1 MKITLIYPDFP
12 FWRAEVARVSLY
24 IGSVD
29 FEDLRITLEEF
40 QKVKET
46 GLLDNGTV
54 IPFHQLPCLQVDGVS
69 IAQTAGIA
77 RLCGKISGLYPLND
91 NILSAIV
98 DQFIDFAT
106 DITVLI
112 SSAGKAESESEK
124 RINRQKLY
132 KGDLTKKLKILEKN
146 LKENSDLILEKMTV
160 ADIAIWR
167 LMGWLSGGMLDGF
180 PEDILKHYPRI
191 RRLCNTVDSYSKIQE
206 WIEKTYPKN
215 YKRGNFKI

>member
-12 FWRAEVARVSLY
+12 FWRAEVARISLF

-29 FEDLRITLEEF
+29 FEDLRITREEF

-46 GLLDNGTV
+46 GLLDNGIV

-69 IAQTAGIA
+69 IAQTGGIA
-77 RLCGKISGLYPLND
+77 RFCGKISGLYPLND
-91 NILSAIV
+91 NILSARV

-112 SSAGKAESESEK
+112 SSAGKVESENEK

-132 KGDLTKKLKILEKN
+132 EGDLSKKLKILEKN

-180 PEDILKHYPRI
+180 PEDILKNYPRI
-191 RRLCNTVDSYSKIQE
+191 RRLSNAVDNHTKIQQ

-215 YKRGNFKI
+215 YQRGNF